1 MVNQEIVHINMYKN
15 RIGNEHIQE
24 DLGLT
29 STGDKLRETDLK
41 RFGHIQ
47 CWRTITLV
55 WGRGR
60 NRSHEDKFK

>member
-1 MVNQEIVHINMYKN
+1 MVDWEIMHIDMCKN

-41 RFGHIQ
+41 WFRHIQ
-47 CWRTITLV
+47 CWPTMTLE

-60 NRSHEDKFK
+60 DRSHKDKFK